1 MSFQNLFKSWES
13 QNVLVYEVFFGAEP
27 PPPKKKKPTLNLSFQ
42 QLGPCANV
50 NLHQPFPQALP
61 MTQSISLQM
70 EL

>member
-1 MSFQNLFKSWES
+1 MNECSS
-13 QNVLVYEVFFGAEP
+13 P
-27 PPPKKKKPTLNLSFQ
+27 PQKKKKKTTLNLSFQ

>member
-13 QNVLVYEVFFGAEP
+13 QNVLVYEVFFGTET
-27 PPPKKKKPTLNLSFQ
+27 KKKNKTTLNLSFQ

-61 MTQSISLQM
+61 MTQPISLQM

>member
-13 QNVLVYEVFFGAEP
+13 QNVLVYEVFWNWNQ
-27 PPPKKKKPTLNLSFQ
+27 KKKQKNNLTLNLSFQ
-42 QLGPCANV
+42 QLGPCANA